1 MEETEDGEEAIT
13 MVVLQNSKAKT
24 GGRGAGCWGR
34 HNNTRYVRFRM
45 EGKSVEIVV
54 MKNKREKEQTTP
66 GKGERIHPPYDV
78 PSIVSGRSRARK
90 EEADASA
97 ERAKDKRVLCGK
109 SVCGGGQG
117 TENS

>member
-54 MKNKREKEQTTP
+54 MKNKGKKNKQLQEK
-66 GKGERIHPPYDV
+66 
-78 PSIVSGRSRARK
+78 GRGYTH
-90 EEADASA
+90 
-97 ERAKDKRVLCGK
+97 LMMYPL
-109 SVCGGGQG
+109 
-117 TENS
+117 

>member
-54 MKNKREKEQTTP
+54 MKNKKGKRTNNSRKRGEDTP
-66 GKGERIHPPYDV
+66 T
-78 PSIVSGRSRARK
+78 
-90 EEADASA
+90 
-97 ERAKDKRVLCGK
+97 L
-109 SVCGGGQG
+109 
-117 TENS
+117 